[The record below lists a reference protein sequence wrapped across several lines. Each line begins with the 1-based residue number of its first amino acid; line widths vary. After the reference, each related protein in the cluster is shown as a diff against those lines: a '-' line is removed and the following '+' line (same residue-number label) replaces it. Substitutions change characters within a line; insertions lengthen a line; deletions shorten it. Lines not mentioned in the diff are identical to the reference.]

1 MTVPPRFYYIP
12 IGKGWQPQRGATPDR
27 VLFALSLRREYNYKT
42 ANSPFGS
49 MLMEKRYPPI
59 FQSVPADEFTDREEI
74 IEEMMHWA
82 SITPRDMMISTAVV
96 GPRRIGK
103 TAVLEQVYNRLFWEQ
118 DEVVPIYFSFEA
130 KPTTSTEFAWAY
142 FINFLQQY
150 IAFRRK
156 DDNLARLDAQ
166 EVEPRDLI
174 SMAEEMKGDPIS
186 VLAPGLFRLL
196 NSPTALLH
204 DKLERVIYLPRRVME
219 YNRARWK
226 PETPIFV
233 MLDEFQEVMK
243 IRYSDGKPADG
254 VGLYQWAVEG
264 RQCPHIVTGSAVRLI
279 TQEILGTGALFGRF
293 EYFPFPP
300 LPNIYGLELV
310 DKLAHKYGLEIP
322 EPVAG
327 YIVTRCG
334 GNPFYIR
341 CVIMRAIRQRL
352 STVKD
357 KTVVD
362 DLIAYEVTRGLIW
375 RDWSGQLQKYFEQI
389 NSQYIA
395 KHILFYA
402 AQFEDEMIDIEV
414 IAKKVNRPPD
424 EVYHILRQL
433 AFAEMIDVRGGVVF
447 FNLKDPILR
456 DFIRAQY
463 ELDIEKKPVERKQE
477 ELVEEYRRLKGKYAD
492 LVGALVEARVEA
504 LLNRFDGREVE
515 GRLFH
520 AGGKVRLPRFRYV
533 ADTVVKPL
541 GKREYQIDLVGEWNE
556 GYDFYDWVVEIKHWK
571 RKVTREVVEGFEEA
585 CRALVEE
592 RRLAGVVKWLV
603 SSGGFTEGAVEAME
617 GYGMYYSGRE
627 ELNELLHIFGV
638 ERMPEHL

>member
-1 MTVPPRFYYIP
+1 
-12 IGKGWQPQRGATPDR
+12 
-27 VLFALSLRREYNYKT
+27 
-42 ANSPFGS
+42 
-49 MLMEKRYPPI
+49 MEKRYPPI

-362 DLIAYEVTRGLIW
+362 NLIAYEVTRGLIW

-463 ELDIEKKPVERKQE
+463 ELDIEKKPVERKQK
-477 ELVEEYRRLKGKYAD
+477 ELVEEYRRLQEEVFPDLRLGLLHGRMKGEEKEAVMRAFREGELD
-492 LVGALVEARVEA
+492 ILVSTSVVEVGIDVPNATVMLVEGAERFGLAQLHQFRGRVGRGEQPSYCLLVSDAATGEA
-504 LLNRFDGREVE
+504 VE
-515 GRLFH
+515 RL
-520 AGGKVRLPRFRYV
+520 
-533 ADTVVKPL
+533 
-541 GKREYQIDLVGEWNE
+541 
-556 GYDFYDWVVEIKHWK
+556 
-571 RKVTREVVEGFEEA
+571 
-585 CRALVEE
+585 RALEE
-592 RRLAGVVKWLV
+592 TLDGFALAEKDLELRGPGEFFGTRQ
-603 SSGGFTEGAVEAME
+603 SGLP
-617 GYGMYYSGRE
+617 
-627 ELNELLHIFGV
+627 ELRIAQLSDLRTLELARAQAQKVFAEDPELQL
-638 ERMPEHL
+638 PEHRLLAQQVARFWRGQSDLS